1 MSATVLGFEGL
12 SSFARCALTSK
23 QSRLDLDW
31 AADLELLASALESGL
46 LVPSCFQL
54 LSTRASKSWRSRFE
68 QVAKKLESESTLQV
82 ALTEFK
88 IQASDSRFDFLIEL
102 LLAHAQFGGK
112 GLVDALNRAAQDHRT
127 RANVRDDVTSRI
139 AAIVSVARLGAA
151 SPWVM
156 LALLCTRSENLLSYT
171 TGLGP
176 GILVFGLIVCA
187 VAMIMINRMSR
198 LPNYSRGLGA

>member
-1 MSATVLGFEGL
+1 VP
-12 SSFARCALTSK
+12 SK
-23 QSRLDLDW
+23 QARLDLDW

-46 LVPSCFQL
+46 LVPSCLHL
-54 LSTRASKSWRSRFE
+54 LSTRASDSWRNHFE
-68 QVAKKLESESTLQV
+68 YVAKKLESESTLHV

-102 LLAHAQFGGK
+102 LLAHVQFGGR
-112 GLVDALNRAAQDHRT
+112 GLVDALNRAAQDHRN
-127 RANVRDDVTSRI
+127 RANVRDDVASRLS
-139 AAIVSVARLGAA
+139 AIVSVARLGAA

-156 LALLCTRSENLLSYT
+156 LALLCTRSENFVSYT

-176 GILVFGLIVCA
+176 SILVFGFIVCA
-187 VAMIMINRMSR
+187 SAMIMINRMSR

>member
-1 MSATVLGFEGL
+1 MP
-12 SSFARCALTSK
+12 SK
-23 QSRLDLDW
+23 QARLDLDW

-46 LVPSCFQL
+46 LVPSCLHL
-54 LSTRASKSWRSRFE
+54 LSTRASDSWRNHFE
-68 QVAKKLESESTLQV
+68 YVAKKLESESTLHV

-102 LLAHAQFGGK
+102 LLAHVQFGGR
-112 GLVDALNRAAQDHRT
+112 GLVDALNRAAQDHRN
-127 RANVRDDVTSRI
+127 RANVRDDVASRLS
-139 AAIVSVARLGAA
+139 AIVSVARLGAA

-171 TGLGP
+171 TGFGP
-176 GILVFGLIVCA
+176 SILVFGVLVCV